1 MDLELALRVT
11 IFRDT
16 ATCTRGGE
24 IGPNISENPAASDF
38 GVKRWGEVLGST
50 GKGVLWY

>member
-1 MDLELALRVT
+1 MALELALRVT

-16 ATCTRGGE
+16 ATCTGGG
-24 IGPNISENPAASDF
+24 ISPNISENPAASDF